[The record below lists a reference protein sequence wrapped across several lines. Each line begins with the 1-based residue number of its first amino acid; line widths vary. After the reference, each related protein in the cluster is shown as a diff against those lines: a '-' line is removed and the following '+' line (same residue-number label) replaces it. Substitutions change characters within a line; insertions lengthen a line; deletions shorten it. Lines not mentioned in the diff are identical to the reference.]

1 MSLRMTPEQVTRH
14 RQRIGADDYRAEA
27 GKPAERAVEPV
38 RGPRYKSTWEARA
51 AELLDIRLRAGE
63 IRSWVY
69 EGMHVRLPGDIMYR
83 ADFVIQMWDG
93 RICAWEVKGRMLEP
107 ARIKLRQAVERYPNI
122 EWYLLRKDMVPH
134 RLLTPS
140 DVPSK

>member
-1 MSLRMTPEQVTRH
+1 MTLRMTEEAVLRH

-38 RGPRYKSTWEARA
+38 RGPRYKSDWERRA

-83 ADFVIQMWDG
+83 VDFVIQRWDG
-93 RICAWEVKGRMLEP
+93 RTEGWEVKGRMREA

-122 EWYLLRKDMVPH
+122 EWYLLRGDLVPH

>member
-1 MSLRMTPEQVTRH
+1 MTLRMTEEAVLRH
-14 RQRIGADDYRAEA
+14 RQRIAAPKDDASLVA
-27 GKPAERAVEPV
+27 MAERAVEPV

-93 RICAWEVKGRMLEP
+93 RICAWEIKGRMREP

-122 EWYLLRKDMVPH
+122 EWYLLRGDLVPH